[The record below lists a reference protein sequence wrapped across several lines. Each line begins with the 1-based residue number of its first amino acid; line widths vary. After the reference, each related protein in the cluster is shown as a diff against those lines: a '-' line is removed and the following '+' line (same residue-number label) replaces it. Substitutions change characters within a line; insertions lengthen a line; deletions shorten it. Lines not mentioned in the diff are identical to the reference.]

1 MEIKMKKSK
10 IMIILLAVLAVIVFA
25 NSAFTVAEN
34 EYAVVT
40 QFGKIQ
46 SVVSSAGMKFK
57 LPFIQDVKK
66 IPRELQIYDINQSDV
81 ITSDKKSMIADDY
94 ILWRITDPVK
104 FAQTLNYSISS
115 AEDRSSVAAYNATKN
130 VISSMTQDEIIAAR
144 GTKLTEMITQNAN
157 ASIGEYGIEIVKTEI
172 KLLDLPDDN
181 KEAVYERMIS
191 ERNNIAASYTAEGK
205 SEAQKIMNQTD
216 KNVSVMLADARMQA
230 AVLEAEG
237 ESEYMKKLAEA
248 YNDESKADFYTYI
261 RSLDALKNSLR
272 GENKT
277 IILDKDSAIARLFYQ

>member
-1 MEIKMKKSK
+1 MKKSK

>member
-1 MEIKMKKSK
+1 MKLIRLTWK
-10 IMIILLAVLAVIVFA
+10 
-25 NSAFTVAEN
+25 N

-46 SVVSSAGMKFK
+46 YVVSEPGANFK
-57 LPFIQDVKK
+57 VPFIQTVRY
-66 IPRELQIYDINQSDV
+66 IPKELRIYDIAQSDV

-94 ILWRITDPVK
+94 ILWRITDPIK
-104 FAQTLNYSISS
+104 FAQTLNYSIAS

-130 VISSMTQDEIIAAR
+130 VISSMKQDEIIAAR
-144 GTKLTEMITQNAN
+144 GTKLTEMITASAN
-157 ASIGEYGIEIVKTEI
+157 ASIGQYGIEIVKTEI

-191 ERNNIAASYTAEGK
+191 ERNKIAASFTAAGN
-205 SEAQKIMNQTD
+205 SEAQKIRNQTD
-216 KNVSVMLADARMQA
+216 KNVSVMLAEARKQA

-261 RSLDALKNSLR
+261 RSLDALKKSVT
-272 GENKT
+272 GEDKT
-277 IILDKDSAIARLFYQ
+277 IILDKDSAIAQLFY

>member
-1 MEIKMKKSK
+1 MKKTK
-10 IMIILLAVLAVIVFA
+10 IVIVLLVIVGIFVFGK
-25 NSAFTVAEN
+25 SFYTVAEN

-46 SVVSSAGMKFK
+46 YVVSEAGANFK
-57 LPFIQDVKK
+57 IPFMQTVKK
-66 IPRELQIYDINQSDV
+66 IPKELMIYDINQSDV

-104 FAQTLNYSISS
+104 FAQTLNYSINS

-144 GTKLTEMITQNAN
+144 GTKLTELITKSAN

-205 SEAQKIMNQTD
+205 AEAQKIMNLTD
-216 KNVSVMLADARMQA
+216 KNVSVMLAEAQKQA

-237 ESEYMKKLAEA
+237 ESEYMKTLAEA
-248 YNDESKADFYTYI
+248 YNDESKAEFYTYI
-261 RSLDALKNSLR
+261 RSLDALKNSLQ
-272 GENKT
+272 GDDKT
-277 IILDKDSAIARLFYQ
+277 IILDKDSAIAKLFY

>member
-1 MEIKMKKSK
+1 MKKTK
-10 IMIILLAVLAVIVFA
+10 IFAAVIAAAAIILAGASFY
-25 NSAFTVAEN
+25 TVAEN
-34 EYAVVT
+34 EYAVIT

-46 SVVSSAGMKFK
+46 YVVSEPGANFK
-57 LPFIQDVKK
+57 VPFIQTVRY
-66 IPRELQIYDINQSDV
+66 IPKELKIYDIAQSDV

-130 VISSMTQDEIIAAR
+130 VISSMTQDEIIATR
-144 GTKLTEMITQNAN
+144 GTKLTEMITKSAN
-157 ASIGEYGIEIVKTEI
+157 ASIGQYGIEIVKTEI

-191 ERNNIAASYTAEGK
+191 ERNNIAASYAAAGN
-205 SEAQKIMNQTD
+205 SEAQKIRNETD
-216 KNVSVMLADARMQA
+216 KNVSVMLAEAKKQA

-248 YNDESKADFYTYI
+248 YNDESKADFYSYI
-261 RSLDALKNSLR
+261 RSLDALKNSIQ
-272 GENKT
+272 GDDKT
-277 IILDKDSAIARLFYQ
+277 IILDKDSAIAQIFY

>member
-1 MEIKMKKSK
+1 MDISMKKSK
-10 IMIILLAVLAVIVFA
+10 IFIVLLAVAAVIVFG

-46 SVVSSAGMKFK
+46 AVVSNAGMSFK
-57 LPFIQDVKK
+57 LPFVQDVRK

-104 FAQTLNYSISS
+104 FAQTLNYSVSS

-216 KNVSVMLADARMQA
+216 RNVSVMLADARKQA

-237 ESEYMKKLAEA
+237 ESTYMKKLAEA

-261 RSLDALKNSLR
+261 RSLDALKSSLQ
-272 GENKT
+272 GGNKT

>member
-1 MEIKMKKSK
+1 MKKSK
-10 IMIILLAVLAVIVFA
+10 IITAVVAVIAVILF
-25 NSAFTVAEN
+25 SASFYTVAEN

-46 SVVSSAGMKFK
+46 YVVSTPGANFK
-57 LPFIQDVKK
+57 VPFVQTIRY
-66 IPRELQIYDINQSDV
+66 IPKELKLYDIAQSDV

-94 ILWRITDPVK
+94 ILWRITDPIK
-104 FAQTLNYSISS
+104 FAQTLNYSIAS

-157 ASIGEYGIEIVKTEI
+157 TSIGQYGIEIVKTEI

-191 ERNNIAASYTAEGK
+191 ERNNIAASYTAAGNA
-205 SEAQKIMNQTD
+205 EAQKIRNETD
-216 KNVSVMLADARMQA
+216 KNVSVMLAEAKKQA

-261 RSLDALKNSLR
+261 RSLDALKNSIQ
-272 GENKT
+272 GDNKT
-277 IILDKDSAIARLFYQ
+277 IVLDKDSAIAQLFY

>member
-1 MEIKMKKSK
+1 MKKSK
-10 IMIILLAVLAVIVFA
+10 VIVVLLAVAAVILFGA
-25 NSAFTVAEN
+25 SFYTVAEN
-34 EYAVVT
+34 QYAVVT

-46 SVVSSAGMKFK
+46 YVVSEPGANLKI
-57 LPFIQDVKK
+57 PFIQTVRY
-66 IPRELQIYDINQSDV
+66 IPKELKIYDIAQSDV

-94 ILWRITDPVK
+94 ILWRITDPIR
-104 FAQTLNYSISS
+104 FAQTLNYSIAS

-144 GTKLTEMITQNAN
+144 GTKLTEMITKSAN
-157 ASIGEYGIEIVKTEI
+157 SSIGQYGIEIVKTEI

-191 ERNNIAASYTAEGK
+191 ERNNIAASYTAAGNA
-205 SEAQKIMNQTD
+205 EAQKIRNETD
-216 KNVSVMLADARMQA
+216 KNVSVMLAEAKKQA

-261 RSLDALKNSLR
+261 RSLDALKKSLK
-272 GENKT
+272 GDDKT
-277 IILDKDSAIARLFYQ
+277 IVLDKDSAIAQIFY

>member
-1 MEIKMKKSK
+1 MKKWK
-10 IMIILLAVLAVIVFA
+10 IITTVGIVAAAILFGASFY
-25 NSAFTVAEN
+25 TVAEN

-46 SVVSSAGMKFK
+46 YVVSTPGANLKI
-57 LPFIQDVKK
+57 PFIQTVRF
-66 IPRELQIYDINQSDV
+66 IPKTLKLYDIAESDV

-94 ILWRITDPVK
+94 ILWQITDPVK
-104 FAQTLNYSISS
+104 FAQTLNYSIGS

-144 GTKLTEMITQNAN
+144 GTKLTEMITTSAN
-157 ASIGEYGIEIVKTEI
+157 SSIGQYGIEIVKTEI

-191 ERNNIAASYTAEGK
+191 ERNNIAASFTAAGNA
-205 SEAQKIMNQTD
+205 EAQKIRNETD
-216 KNVSVMLADARMQA
+216 KEVSVMLAEARKQA

-237 ESEYMKKLAEA
+237 ESAYMKKLAEA
-248 YNDESKADFYTYI
+248 YNDESKADFYSYI
-261 RSLDALKNSLR
+261 RSLDALKKSIQ
-272 GENKT
+272 GEDKT
-277 IILDKDSAIARLFYQ
+277 IVLDKDSVIGQLFY

>member
-1 MEIKMKKSK
+1 MKKTK
-10 IMIILLAVLAVIVFA
+10 IIAALLIICAVVLGGASFY
-25 NSAFTVAEN
+25 TVAEN

-46 SVVSSAGMKFK
+46 YVVDEPGANFK
-57 LPFIQDVKK
+57 VPFIQTIRY
-66 IPRELQIYDINQSDV
+66 IPKELKIYDIAQSDV

-94 ILWRITDPVK
+94 ILWRITDPIK
-104 FAQTLNYSISS
+104 FAQTLNYSIAS

-144 GTKLTEMITQNAN
+144 GTKLTEMITESAN
-157 ASIGEYGIEIVKTEI
+157 SSIGQYGIEIVKTEI

-191 ERNNIAASYTAEGK
+191 ERNNIAASFTAAGN
-205 SEAQKIMNQTD
+205 SEAQKIRNQTD
-216 KNVSVMLADARMQA
+216 KNVSVMLAEARKQA

-248 YNDESKADFYTYI
+248 YNDESKADFYAYI
-261 RSLDALKNSLR
+261 RSLDALKKSVT

-277 IILDKDSAIARLFYQ
+277 IILDKDSAIAQLFY

>member
-1 MEIKMKKSK
+1 MIKKGK
-10 IMIILLAVLAVIVFA
+10 IIAAVIAVA
-25 NSAFTVAEN
+25 AVVVMGNSLFTVAEN

-40 QFGKIQ
+40 EFGKIQ
-46 SVVSSAGMKFK
+46 YVVSEAGASFK
-57 LPFIQDVKK
+57 KPFIQQVRK
-66 IPRELQIYDINQSDV
+66 IPKELRIYDINQSDV

-157 ASIGEYGIEIVKTEI
+157 SSITEYGIAIVKTEI

-191 ERNNIAASYTAEGK
+191 ERNNIAASYSAEGK
-205 SEAQKIMNQTD
+205 SEAQKIRNQTD
-216 KNVSVMLADARMQA
+216 KNVTVMLAEAEKQA

-248 YNDESKADFYTYI
+248 YNDESKADFYTFI
-261 RSLDALKNSLR
+261 RSLDAMKNSLK
-272 GENKT
+272 GDNKT
-277 IILDKDSAIARLFYQ
+277 IILDKDSAIAKLFYMQ

>member
-1 MEIKMKKSK
+1 MKKSK
-10 IMIILLAVLAVIVFA
+10 IIAAIVLIVAVFVFG
-25 NSAFTVAEN
+25 NSVYTIAEN
-34 EYAVVT
+34 EYAAVT

-46 SVVSSAGMKFK
+46 YVVSEAGANFK
-57 LPFIQDVKK
+57 VPFIQSVKK
-66 IPRELQIYDINQSDV
+66 IPKELMLYDIKQSDV
-81 ITSDKKSMIADDY
+81 ITSDKKSMITDNY

-104 FAQTLNYSISS
+104 FAQTLNYSIGN
-115 AEDRSSVAAYNATKN
+115 AEDRSSVASYNATKN
-130 VISSMTQDEIIAAR
+130 VISSMTQDEIIASR
-144 GTKLTEMITQNAN
+144 GTKLTELITNNAN
-157 ASIGEYGIEIVKTEI
+157 SAIGQYGIEIVKTEI

-191 ERNNIAASYTAEGK
+191 ERNNIAASFSAEGR

-216 KNVSVMLADARMQA
+216 KTVTVMLAEARKQA

-261 RSLDALKNSLR
+261 RSLDALKNSLQ

-277 IILDKDSAIARLFYQ
+277 LILDKDSAIARLFY

>member
-1 MEIKMKKSK
+1 MKKIK
-10 IMIILLAVLAVIVFA
+10 IFAVILAVAAVIVLGG
-25 NSAFTVAEN
+25 SLYTVAEN

-46 SVVSSAGMKFK
+46 YVVSDAGANFK
-57 LPFIQDVKK
+57 VPFIQTVRK
-66 IPRELQIYDINQSDV
+66 IPKELRIYDINQSDV

-104 FAQTLNYSISS
+104 FAQTLNFSIGS

-191 ERNNIAASYTAEGK
+191 ERNNIAASYSAEGR
-205 SEAQKIMNQTD
+205 SEAQKIKNQTD
-216 KNVSVMLADARMQA
+216 KNVSVMLAEAKKQA

-248 YNDESKADFYTYI
+248 YNDESKADFYNFI
-261 RSLDALKNSLR
+261 RSLDALKVSLQ
-272 GENKT
+272 GEDKT
-277 IILDKDSAIARLFYQ
+277 VVLDKESVIAQLFY

>member
-1 MEIKMKKSK
+1 MKKVK
-10 IMIILLAVLAVIVFA
+10 IIAALVAVAGLVLLG
-25 NSAFTVAEN
+25 NSLYTVAEN

-40 QFGKIQ
+40 EFGKIQ
-46 SVVSSAGMKFK
+46 YVVSEAGANFK
-57 LPFIQDVKK
+57 VPFIQKVKK
-66 IPRELQIYDINQSDV
+66 IPKELRIYDINQSDV

-205 SEAQKIMNQTD
+205 AEAQKIMNLTD
-216 KNVSVMLADARMQA
+216 KNVSVMLAEAKKQA

-261 RSLDALKNSLR
+261 RSLDALKNSMQ
-272 GENKT
+272 GEEKT
-277 IILDKDSAIARLFYQ
+277 IILDKDSAIASLFY

>member
-1 MEIKMKKSK
+1 MKKVK
-10 IMIILLAVLAVIVFA
+10 ILIAILAVAGIFVFGK
-25 NSAFTVAEN
+25 SFYTVAEN

-46 SVVSSAGMKFK
+46 YVVSQAGANFK
-57 LPFIQDVKK
+57 VPFMQTVKK
-66 IPRELQIYDINQSDV
+66 IPKELMIYDINQSDV

-144 GTKLTEMITQNAN
+144 GTKLTELITKSAN

-205 SEAQKIMNQTD
+205 AEAQKIMNLTD
-216 KNVSVMLADARMQA
+216 KNVSVMLAEAKKQA

-237 ESEYMKKLAEA
+237 ESEYMKTLAEA
-248 YNDESKADFYTYI
+248 YNDESKAEFYTYI
-261 RSLDALKNSLR
+261 RSLDALKTSLQ
-272 GENKT
+272 GDDKT
-277 IILDKDSAIARLFYQ
+277 IILDKDSAIAKLFY

>member
-1 MEIKMKKSK
+1 MKKTK
-10 IMIILLAVLAVIVFA
+10 IVVLIIAIAALIVLG
-25 NSAFTVAEN
+25 NSFYTVAEN

-40 QFGKIQ
+40 EFGKIKY
-46 SVVSSAGMKFK
+46 VVSNAGANFK
-57 LPFIQDVKK
+57 VPFVQMVKK
-66 IPRELQIYDINQSDV
+66 IPKELRLYDINQSDV

-115 AEDRSSVAAYNATKN
+115 AEDRSSVASYNATKN

-144 GTKLTEMITQNAN
+144 GTKLTERITQNAN

-191 ERNNIAASYTAEGK
+191 ERNNIAASFTAEGK
-205 SEAQKIMNQTD
+205 SEAQMIMNQTD
-216 KNVSVMLADARMQA
+216 KKVSVMLADARKQA

-261 RSLDALKNSLR
+261 RSLDALKTSLK
-272 GENKT
+272 GDNKT
-277 IILDKDSAIARLFYQ
+277 VILDKDSAIARLFY

>member
-1 MEIKMKKSK
+1 MKKSK
-10 IMIILLAVLAVIVFA
+10 IIAAVVAVIAVILF
-25 NSAFTVAEN
+25 SASFYTVAEN
-34 EYAVVT
+34 EYAVVP

-46 SVVSSAGMKFK
+46 YVVSTPGANFK
-57 LPFIQDVKK
+57 VPFVQTIRY
-66 IPRELQIYDINQSDV
+66 IPKELKLYDIAQSDV

-94 ILWRITDPVK
+94 ILWRITDPIK
-104 FAQTLNYSISS
+104 FVQTLNYSIAS

-157 ASIGEYGIEIVKTEI
+157 TSIGQYGIEIVKTEI

-191 ERNNIAASYTAEGK
+191 ERNNIAASYTAAGNA
-205 SEAQKIMNQTD
+205 EAQKIRNETD
-216 KNVSVMLADARMQA
+216 KNVSVMLAEAKKQA

-261 RSLDALKNSLR
+261 RSLDALKKSIQ
-272 GENKT
+272 GDNKT
-277 IILDKDSAIARLFYQ
+277 IVLDKDSAIAQLFY

>member
-1 MEIKMKKSK
+1 MKKIK
-10 IMIILLAVLAVIVFA
+10 ILLVIAVLAVIILA
-25 NSAFTVAEN
+25 GTSLYTVAEN
-34 EYAVVT
+34 EYAAVT

-46 SVVSSAGMKFK
+46 YVVSEAGANFK
-57 LPFIQDVKK
+57 IPFIQQVRK
-66 IPRELQIYDINQSDV
+66 IPKELKIYDISQSDV

-94 ILWRITDPVK
+94 IMWKIVDPVK
-104 FAQTLNYSISS
+104 FAQTLNYSVAS
-115 AEDRSSVAAYNATKN
+115 AEDRCSVAAYNATKN

-157 ASIGEYGIEIVKTEI
+157 SAIGEYGIEIVKTEI

-191 ERNNIAASYTAEGK
+191 ERNNIAASFTAEGQ
-205 SEAQKIMNQTD
+205 SEAQKIKNQTD
-216 KNVSVMLADARMQA
+216 RTVTVMLAEAKKQA

-261 RSLDALKNSLR
+261 RSLDALKNSLT
-272 GENKT
+272 GDNKT
-277 IILDKDSAIARLFYQ
+277 IILDKDSAIAQLFY

>member
-1 MEIKMKKSK
+1 MKKTK
-10 IMIILLAVLAVIVFA
+10 IIAVFLVICAVVLGGASFY
-25 NSAFTVAEN
+25 TVAEN

-46 SVVSSAGMKFK
+46 YVVSEPGANFK
-57 LPFIQDVKK
+57 APFIQTIRY
-66 IPRELQIYDINQSDV
+66 IPKELKIYDIAQSDV

-94 ILWRITDPVK
+94 ILWRITDPIK
-104 FAQTLNYSISS
+104 FAQTLNYSIAS

-144 GTKLTEMITQNAN
+144 GTKLTEMITESAN
-157 ASIGEYGIEIVKTEI
+157 SSIGQYGIEIVKTEI

-191 ERNNIAASYTAEGK
+191 ERNNIAASFTAAGN
-205 SEAQKIMNQTD
+205 SEAQKIRNQTD
-216 KNVSVMLADARMQA
+216 KNVSVMLAEARKQA

-248 YNDESKADFYTYI
+248 YNDESKADFYAYI
-261 RSLDALKNSLR
+261 RSLDALKKSVT

-277 IILDKDSAIARLFYQ
+277 IILDKDSAIAQLFY

>member
-1 MEIKMKKSK
+1 MKKSK
-10 IMIILLAVLAVIVFA
+10 IITIIIAVAAVFVFA
-25 NSAFTVAEN
+25 NSIYTVAEN

-46 SVVSSAGMKFK
+46 YVVSNAGADF
-57 LPFIQDVKK
+57 K
-66 IPRELQIYDINQSDV
+66 IPFVQTVRKIPKELRLYDIKQSDV

-94 ILWRITDPVK
+94 ILWRITDPIK
-104 FAQTLNYSISS
+104 FAQTLNYSIVS

-130 VISSMTQDEIIAAR
+130 VISSMTQDEIITAR
-144 GTKLTEMITQNAN
+144 GTKLTEMITHNAN
-157 ASIGEYGIEIVKTEI
+157 AYIGEYGIEIVKTEI

-181 KEAVYERMIS
+181 KEAVYERMVS
-191 ERNNIAASYTAEGK
+191 ERNNIAASYSAEGR

-216 KNVSVMLADARMQA
+216 RTVSVMLAEAGKQA

-261 RSLDALKNSLR
+261 RSLDALKNSLQ

-277 IILDKDSAIARLFYQ
+277 IILDKDSAIARLFY

>member
-1 MEIKMKKSK
+1 MSK
-10 IMIILLAVLAVIVFA
+10 AKILAAVVAVCAVVLFWT
-25 NSAFTVAEN
+25 SFFTVAEN
-34 EYAVVT
+34 QYAVVT

-46 SVVSSAGMKFK
+46 YVVSEPGANLKI
-57 LPFIQDVKK
+57 PFIQTVRY
-66 IPRELQIYDINQSDV
+66 IPKELKVYDIAQSDV

-104 FAQTLNYSISS
+104 FAQTLNYSTAS
-115 AEDRSSVAAYNATKN
+115 AEDRCSVAAYNATKN

-144 GTKLTEMITQNAN
+144 GTKLTELITSSAN
-157 ASIGEYGIEIVKTEI
+157 SSIGQYGIEIVKTEI

-191 ERNNIAASYTAEGK
+191 ERNNIAASYTAEGNA
-205 SEAQKIMNQTD
+205 EAQKIRNETD
-216 KNVSVMLADARMQA
+216 KNVTVKLAEAEKQA

-237 ESEYMKKLAEA
+237 ESEYMRKLAEA
-248 YNDESKADFYTYI
+248 YNDESKADFYAYI
-261 RSLDALKNSLR
+261 RSLDALKASLQ

-277 IILDKDSAIARLFYQ
+277 IILDKDSAIAQLFY

>member
-1 MEIKMKKSK
+1 MKKVK
-10 IMIILLAVLAVIVFA
+10 IIAAVLAVAAVFIF
-25 NSAFTVAEN
+25 SKSFYTVAEN

-46 SVVSSAGMKFK
+46 YVVSEAGANFK
-57 LPFIQDVKK
+57 VPFMQTVKK
-66 IPRELQIYDINQSDV
+66 IPKELMIYDINQSDV

-144 GTKLTEMITQNAN
+144 GTKLTEMITKSAN

-205 SEAQKIMNQTD
+205 AEAQKIMNLTD
-216 KNVSVMLADARMQA
+216 KNVSVMLAEAKKQA

-237 ESEYMKKLAEA
+237 ESEYMKTLSAA
-248 YNDESKADFYTYI
+248 YNDESKAEFYTYI
-261 RSLDALKNSLR
+261 RSLDALKVSLQ
-272 GENKT
+272 GEDKT
-277 IILDKDSAIARLFYQ
+277 IILDKDSAIAKLFY

>member
-1 MEIKMKKSK
+1 MKKSK
-10 IMIILLAVLAVIVFA
+10 IIAAVVAVIAVILF
-25 NSAFTVAEN
+25 SASFYTVAEN

-46 SVVSSAGMKFK
+46 YVVSTPGANFK
-57 LPFIQDVKK
+57 VPFVQTIRY
-66 IPRELQIYDINQSDV
+66 IPKELKLYDIAQSDV

-94 ILWRITDPVK
+94 ILWRITDPIK
-104 FAQTLNYSISS
+104 FVQTLNYSIAS

-157 ASIGEYGIEIVKTEI
+157 TSIGQYGIEIVKTEI

-191 ERNNIAASYTAEGK
+191 ERNNIAASYTAAGNA
-205 SEAQKIMNQTD
+205 EAQKIRNETD
-216 KNVSVMLADARMQA
+216 KNVSVMLAEAKKQA

-261 RSLDALKNSLR
+261 RSLDALKKSIQ
-272 GENKT
+272 GDNKT
-277 IILDKDSAIARLFYQ
+277 IVLDKDSAIAQLFY

>member
-1 MEIKMKKSK
+1 MKKSK
-10 IMIILLAVLAVIVFA
+10 IIAAVVAVIAVILF
-25 NSAFTVAEN
+25 SASFYTVAEN

-46 SVVSSAGMKFK
+46 YVVATPGANFK
-57 LPFIQDVKK
+57 VPFVQTIRY
-66 IPRELQIYDINQSDV
+66 IPKELKLYDIAQSDV

-94 ILWRITDPVK
+94 ILWRITDPIK
-104 FAQTLNYSISS
+104 FVQTLNYSIAS

-157 ASIGEYGIEIVKTEI
+157 TSIGQYGIEIVKTEI

-191 ERNNIAASYTAEGK
+191 ERNNIAASYTAAGNA
-205 SEAQKIMNQTD
+205 EAQKIRNETD
-216 KNVSVMLADARMQA
+216 KNVSVMLAEAKKQA

-261 RSLDALKNSLR
+261 RSLDALKKSIQ
-272 GENKT
+272 GDNKT
-277 IILDKDSAIARLFYQ
+277 IVLDKDSAIAQLFY

>member
-1 MEIKMKKSK
+1 MKKVK
-10 IMIILLAVLAVIVFA
+10 IIAAVLAVAAVFIF
-25 NSAFTVAEN
+25 SKSFYTVAEN

-46 SVVSSAGMKFK
+46 YVVSEAGANFK
-57 LPFIQDVKK
+57 VPFMQTVKK
-66 IPRELQIYDINQSDV
+66 IPKELMIYDINQSDV

-104 FAQTLNYSISS
+104 FAQNLNYSISS

-144 GTKLTEMITQNAN
+144 GTKLTEMITKSAN
-157 ASIGEYGIEIVKTEI
+157 ASIEYGIEIVKTEI

-191 ERNNIAASYTAEGK
+191 ERNNIAASIRQK
-205 SEAQKIMNQTD
+205 VRRNSENHEL
-216 KNVSVMLADARMQA
+216 NR
-230 AVLEAEG
+230 
-237 ESEYMKKLAEA
+237 
-248 YNDESKADFYTYI
+248 
-261 RSLDALKNSLR
+261 
-272 GENKT
+272 
-277 IILDKDSAIARLFYQ
+277 

>member
-1 MEIKMKKSK
+1 MKKVK
-10 IMIILLAVLAVIVFA
+10 ILIAILVVAGIFVFGK
-25 NSAFTVAEN
+25 SFYTVAEN

-46 SVVSSAGMKFK
+46 YVVSEAGANFK
-57 LPFIQDVKK
+57 IPFMQTVKK
-66 IPRELQIYDINQSDV
+66 IPRELMIYDINQSDV

-144 GTKLTEMITQNAN
+144 GTKLTELITKSAN

-205 SEAQKIMNQTD
+205 AEAQKIMNLTD
-216 KNVSVMLADARMQA
+216 KNVSVMLAEAKKQA

-237 ESEYMKKLAEA
+237 ESEYMKTLAEA
-248 YNDESKADFYTYI
+248 YNDESKAEFYTYI
-261 RSLDALKNSLR
+261 RSLDALKTSLQ
-272 GENKT
+272 GDDKT
-277 IILDKDSAIARLFYQ
+277 IILDKDSAIAKLFY

>member
-1 MEIKMKKSK
+1 MKKSK
-10 IMIILLAVLAVIVFA
+10 IIAAIVLIVAVFVFG
-25 NSAFTVAEN
+25 NSIYTIAEN
-34 EYAVVT
+34 EYAAVT

-46 SVVSSAGMKFK
+46 YVVSEAGANFK
-57 LPFIQDVKK
+57 VPFIQSVKK
-66 IPRELQIYDINQSDV
+66 IPKELMLYDIKQSDV
-81 ITSDKKSMIADDY
+81 ITSDKKSMITDNY

-104 FAQTLNYSISS
+104 FAQTLNYSIGN
-115 AEDRSSVAAYNATKN
+115 AEDRSSVASYNATKN
-130 VISSMTQDEIIAAR
+130 VISSMTQDEIIASR
-144 GTKLTEMITQNAN
+144 GTKLTELITNNAN
-157 ASIGEYGIEIVKTEI
+157 SAIGQYGIEIVKTEI

-191 ERNNIAASYTAEGK
+191 ERNNIAASFSAEGR

-216 KNVSVMLADARMQA
+216 KTVTVMLAEARKQA

-261 RSLDALKNSLR
+261 RSLDALKNSLQ

-277 IILDKDSAIARLFYQ
+277 LILDKDSAIARLFY

>member
-1 MEIKMKKSK
+1 MKKIK
-10 IMIILLAVLAVIVFA
+10 IFAVILAVAAVIVLGG
-25 NSAFTVAEN
+25 SLYTVAEN

-46 SVVSSAGMKFK
+46 YVVSDAGANFK
-57 LPFIQDVKK
+57 VPFIQTVRK
-66 IPRELQIYDINQSDV
+66 IPKELRIYDINQSDV

-94 ILWRITDPVK
+94 ILWRIIDPVK
-104 FAQTLNYSISS
+104 FAQTLNFSIGS

-191 ERNNIAASYTAEGK
+191 ERNNIAASYSAEGR
-205 SEAQKIMNQTD
+205 SEAQKIKNQTD
-216 KNVSVMLADARMQA
+216 KNVSVMLAEAKKQA

-248 YNDESKADFYTYI
+248 YNDESKADFYNFI
-261 RSLDALKNSLR
+261 RSLDALKVSLQ
-272 GENKT
+272 GEDKT
-277 IILDKDSAIARLFYQ
+277 VVLDKESVIAQLFY

>member
-1 MEIKMKKSK
+1 MKKIK
-10 IMIILLAVLAVIVFA
+10 VIAIVIAVAAVFLGA
-25 NSAFTVAEN
+25 NSLYTVAEN
-34 EYAVVT
+34 EYAAVT

-46 SVVSSAGMKFK
+46 YVVSEAGANFK
-57 LPFIQDVKK
+57 IPFIQQVRK
-66 IPRELQIYDINQSDV
+66 IPKELKIYDINQSDV

-104 FAQTLNYSISS
+104 FAQTLNYSVNS
-115 AEDRSSVAAYNATKN
+115 AEDRCSVAAYNATKN

-157 ASIGEYGIEIVKTEI
+157 TSIGEYGIEIVKTEI

-216 KNVSVMLADARMQA
+216 KNVSVMLAEARKQA

-261 RSLDALKNSLR
+261 RSLDALKTSLD

-277 IILDKDSAIARLFYQ
+277 IILDKDSAIAKLFY

>member
-1 MEIKMKKSK
+1 MKKTK
-10 IMIILLAVLAVIVFA
+10 IIIIFLAVAAIVVLG

-46 SVVSSAGMKFK
+46 HVVSSAGMSFK

-104 FAQTLNYSISS
+104 FAQTLNYSIGS

-144 GTKLTEMITQNAN
+144 GTRLTEMITQNAN
-157 ASIGEYGIEIVKTEI
+157 SAIGEYGIEIVKTEI

-205 SEAQKIMNQTD
+205 SEAQMIMNQTD
-216 KNVSVMLADARMQA
+216 KNVSVMLAEARKQA
-230 AVLEAEG
+230 AMLEAEG

-261 RSLDALKNSLR
+261 RSLDALKNSLK
-272 GENKT
+272 GEEKT

>member
-1 MEIKMKKSK
+1 MKKSK
-10 IMIILLAVLAVIVFA
+10 IIAAVVAVIAVILF
-25 NSAFTVAEN
+25 SASFYTVAEN

-46 SVVSSAGMKFK
+46 YVVSTPGANFK
-57 LPFIQDVKK
+57 VPFVQTIRY
-66 IPRELQIYDINQSDV
+66 IPKELKLYDIAQSDV

-94 ILWRITDPVK
+94 ILWRITDPIK
-104 FAQTLNYSISS
+104 FAQTLNYSIAS

-157 ASIGEYGIEIVKTEI
+157 TSIGQYGIEIVKTEI

-191 ERNNIAASYTAEGK
+191 ERNNIAASYTAAGNA
-205 SEAQKIMNQTD
+205 EAQKIRNETD
-216 KNVSVMLADARMQA
+216 KNVSVMLAEAKKQA

-261 RSLDALKNSLR
+261 RSLDALKKSIQ
-272 GENKT
+272 GDNKT
-277 IILDKDSAIARLFYQ
+277 IVLDKDSAIAQLFY

>member
-1 MEIKMKKSK
+1 MKKAK
-10 IMIILLAVLAVIVFA
+10 ILFTIVILAVIILMG
-25 NSAFTVAEN
+25 NSFFTVAEN
-34 EYAVVT
+34 EYAAVT

-46 SVVSSAGMKFK
+46 YVVSEAGANFK
-57 LPFIQDVKK
+57 IPFIQQARK
-66 IPRELQIYDINQSDV
+66 IPKELKIYDISQSDV

-94 ILWRITDPVK
+94 IMWKIVDPVK
-104 FAQTLNYSISS
+104 FAQTLNYSVAS
-115 AEDRSSVAAYNATKN
+115 AEDRCSVAAYNATKN

-144 GTKLTEMITQNAN
+144 GTKLTELITQNAN
-157 ASIGEYGIEIVKTEI
+157 SAIGEYGIEIVKTEI

-191 ERNNIAASYTAEGK
+191 ERNNIAASFTAEGQ
-205 SEAQKIMNQTD
+205 SEAQKIKNQTD
-216 KNVSVMLADARMQA
+216 RNVTVMLAEAKKQA

-261 RSLDALKNSLR
+261 RSLDALKNSLT

-277 IILDKDSAIARLFYQ
+277 IILDKDSAIAQLFY

>member
-1 MEIKMKKSK
+1 MKKSK
-10 IMIILLAVLAVIVFA
+10 IIAAVVAVIAVILF
-25 NSAFTVAEN
+25 SACFYTVAEN

-46 SVVSSAGMKFK
+46 YVVSTPGANFK
-57 LPFIQDVKK
+57 VPFVQTIRY
-66 IPRELQIYDINQSDV
+66 IPKELKLYDIAQSDV

-94 ILWRITDPVK
+94 ILWRITDPIK
-104 FAQTLNYSISS
+104 FVQTLNYSIAS

-157 ASIGEYGIEIVKTEI
+157 TSIGQYGIEIVKTEI

-191 ERNNIAASYTAEGK
+191 ERNNIAASYTAAGNA
-205 SEAQKIMNQTD
+205 EAQKIRNETD
-216 KNVSVMLADARMQA
+216 KNVSVMLAEAKKQA

-261 RSLDALKNSLR
+261 RSLDALKKSIQ
-272 GENKT
+272 GDNKT
-277 IILDKDSAIARLFYQ
+277 IVLDKDSAIAQLFY

>member
-1 MEIKMKKSK
+1 MKKSK
-10 IMIILLAVLAVIVFA
+10 IMIILLAVFAVIVFA

>member
-1 MEIKMKKSK
+1 MKKTK
-10 IMIILLAVLAVIVFA
+10 IIAVIVVLAVLFISG
-25 NSAFTVAEN
+25 NSIFTVAEN

-46 SVVSSAGMKFK
+46 YVVSEAGASVKV
-57 LPFIQDVKK
+57 PFIQTVRK
-66 IPRELQIYDINQSDV
+66 IPKELRLYDIKQSDV

-104 FAQTLNYSISS
+104 FAQTLNYAIGS

-130 VISSMTQDEIIAAR
+130 VISSMTQDEIITAR
-144 GTKLTEMITQNAN
+144 GTKLTEMITKNAN
-157 ASIGEYGIEIVKTEI
+157 AAIGEYGIEIVKTEI

-181 KEAVYERMIS
+181 KEAVYERMVS
-191 ERNNIAASYTAEGK
+191 ERNNIAASYAAEGK

-216 KNVSVMLADARMQA
+216 KNVSVMLAEAKKQA

-261 RSLDALKNSLR
+261 RSLDALKNSLQ

>member
-1 MEIKMKKSK
+1 MKKAK
-10 IMIILLAVLAVIVFA
+10 ILAAVLAVAGIITFA
-25 NSAFTVAEN
+25 KAFYTVAEN
-34 EYAVVT
+34 EYAVVV

-46 SVVSSAGMKFK
+46 YVVSEAGAAFK
-57 LPFIQDVKK
+57 IPFIQNVRK
-66 IPRELQIYDINQSDV
+66 IPKELMIYDIKQSDV

-144 GTKLTEMITQNAN
+144 GTKLTELITNSAN

-205 SEAQKIMNQTD
+205 AEAQKIMNLTD
-216 KNVSVMLADARMQA
+216 KNVSVMLAEAKKQA

-237 ESEYMKKLAEA
+237 ESEYMKTLSAA
-248 YNDESKADFYTYI
+248 YNDESKADFYIYI
-261 RSLDALKNSLR
+261 RSLDALKLSLQ
-272 GENKT
+272 GEDKT
-277 IILDKDSAIARLFYQ
+277 IILDKDSAIAGLF

>member
-1 MEIKMKKSK
+1 MKKGK
-10 IMIILLAVLAVIVFA
+10 VIVGLLVAAALFVF
-25 NSAFTVAEN
+25 SRAFYTVAEN

-46 SVVSSAGMKFK
+46 YVVSEAGANFK
-57 LPFIQDVKK
+57 MPFVQTVKK
-66 IPRELQIYDINQSDV
+66 IPKELMIYDINQSDV

-94 ILWRITDPVK
+94 ILWRISDPVK
-104 FAQTLNYSISS
+104 FAQTLNYSINS

-144 GTKLTEMITQNAN
+144 GTKLTELITKSAN

-205 SEAQKIMNQTD
+205 AEAQKIMNLTD
-216 KNVSVMLADARMQA
+216 KNVSVMLAEAKKTA

-237 ESEYMKKLAEA
+237 ESEYMKTLAEA
-248 YNDESKADFYTYI
+248 YNDESKAEFYTYI
-261 RSLDALKNSLR
+261 RSLDALKKSLQ
-272 GENKT
+272 GGDKT
-277 IILDKDSAIARLFYQ
+277 IILDKESPITGLFY

>member
-1 MEIKMKKSK
+1 MKKTK
-10 IMIILLAVLAVIVFA
+10 FIVALLAVCAVVLGGASFY
-25 NSAFTVAEN
+25 TVAEN

-46 SVVSSAGMKFK
+46 YVVSEPGANFK
-57 LPFIQDVKK
+57 VPFVQTIRY
-66 IPRELQIYDINQSDV
+66 IPKELKLYDIAQSDV

-94 ILWRITDPVK
+94 ILWRITDPIK
-104 FAQTLNYSISS
+104 FAQTLNYSVAS
-115 AEDRSSVAAYNATKN
+115 AEDRSGVAAYNATKN

-144 GTKLTEMITQNAN
+144 GTKLTEMITESAN
-157 ASIGEYGIEIVKTEI
+157 SLIGQYGIEIVKTEI

-191 ERNNIAASYTAEGK
+191 ERNNIAASFTAAGN
-205 SEAQKIMNQTD
+205 SEAQKIRNQTD
-216 KNVSVMLADARMQA
+216 KNVSVMLADARKQA

-261 RSLDALKNSLR
+261 RSLDALKKSVT
-272 GENKT
+272 GKDKT
-277 IILDKDSAIARLFYQ
+277 IILDKDSAIAQLFY